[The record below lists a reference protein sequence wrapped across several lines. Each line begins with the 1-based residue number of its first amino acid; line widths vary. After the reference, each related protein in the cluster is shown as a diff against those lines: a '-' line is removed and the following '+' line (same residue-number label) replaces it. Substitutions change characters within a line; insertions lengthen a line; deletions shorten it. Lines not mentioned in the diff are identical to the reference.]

1 LRHGS
6 TTCTGS
12 GSCMGAGCG
21 AWLCMEGTMDDGVIV
36 VGPYAAKLFR
46 EGYLLSQFVA
56 GDWIPASEVGFCL
69 RAWLAERKR

>member
-1 LRHGS
+1 
-6 TTCTGS
+6 
-12 GSCMGAGCG
+12 
-21 AWLCMEGTMDDGVIV
+21 MDDGVIV